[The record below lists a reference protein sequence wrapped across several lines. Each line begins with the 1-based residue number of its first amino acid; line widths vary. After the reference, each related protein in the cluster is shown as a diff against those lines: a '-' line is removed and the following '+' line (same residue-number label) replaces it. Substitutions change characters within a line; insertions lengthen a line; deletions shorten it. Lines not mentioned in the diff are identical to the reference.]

1 MTDTIQHCSA
11 CGRVVRNSRL
21 RGLCPACLA
30 RGISSVSEAPP
41 EASPEAE
48 EADDALFHLPGHDVL
63 EEIAR
68 GGMGIVYRAR
78 QHHPARE
85 VALKM
90 LLPGGATPAL
100 RERFRNEARTM
111 SDLEHKG
118 VLPLHQFGEHGGT
131 PWFTMKLASGGSLVD
146 RLKGPSGSPFPPRE
160 AAALM
165 AEIADAIAYAH
176 QRGVLHRDLKP
187 GNILFDAEGHPYV
200 ADFGLAKLDSASAGG
215 LTHSR
220 ALLGTPHYL
229 APELARKAGASATVA
244 TDIYALGAILYELLS
259 GRPPFQA
266 ETIAALLRS
275 IADDDPPSLLA
286 RSSSTQPGM
295 IPRGLAAIAGKAMA
309 RDPARR
315 YRDASAFA
323 ADLRAWLAGEAIE
336 ARPPGALEKLARWL
350 RKHPA
355 LAASLTLFAL
365 GVGAVIILQAK
376 SGRDLRRE
384 RDTAESARGDA
395 LAREAAAAR
404 ASGRPDLRDAGL
416 AAARAAAAFKVTPE
430 LRDDAITLLAT
441 PAFAPRDTLAAGP
454 SEIVPLAP
462 DHDVLVT
469 RDDKHIVLRP
479 LRNPSDPA
487 LTSPELAVPIASVLY
502 IAPQAKLVAVRC
514 HDSTHHLYDRDQDR
528 WIRSWREPC
537 WGFVVSRD
545 GRSLAW
551 GRQGSGRGVIEN
563 LLTGEV
569 RLEFTT
575 PRRQA
580 VPRGFS
586 PDGKLLAVGGFMSG
600 PDRRDDGIAI
610 IDTATGEVRHQL
622 ECNLLEKQMP
632 GVAWRPDGRAV
643 AVNQGT
649 SDFHC
654 HTFDGPLVRERI
666 IGHLSEGESLSWH
679 PDGRWLATAG
689 FDGTLRIWE
698 LPSRREVLRLPYL
711 FEHIQFSRDGTE
723 LAGLEDGRTLHRFTF
738 TVPSCVR
745 QMPLPRTSS
754 DNSRQRP
761 SWGCALS
768 PDGRLGITASNAGL
782 HWFDAVTGTRLGW
795 QGIGYAL
802 GMTFDA
808 TGDTVHAASSRGLWR
823 IPVKRTGLAGY
834 EAVLAANIRQAQ
846 VPDYAYRLSLS
857 ADARRLVYTSQD
869 HGVSWLELPAG
880 APQRLPTPFPVNP
893 CVISPDGRWIV
904 AAGGDHAAEDC
915 GLLVHDLT
923 KTGTGP
929 QLLPGYSRYTYSCF
943 SPDGTRLYV
952 YSRGFQAA
960 LATGTWQRLWTY
972 DRSGESDNQHL
983 LALSGDGSLLA
994 AVDSGGVIGLFDPRS
1009 GRRIASLRHPV
1020 ASWIGWMAFDRTGAR
1035 LIATTL
1041 PDSAVIWDLREL
1053 RRELVALGLD
1063 WDLPPYPPAPR
1074 HGKFTLRFVPEM
1086 LAK

>member
-11 CGRVVRNSRL
+11 CGRVLKNTRL

-30 RGISSVSEAPP
+30 RGVSSVRDAPQ
-41 EASPEAE
+41 E
-48 EADDALFHLPGHDVL
+48 EIPATEETDDALFHLPGHDVL

-131 PWFTMKLASGGSLVD
+131 PWFTMKLASGGSLAD
-146 RLKGPSGSPFPPRE
+146 RLKSGAGQRFSPRD
-160 AAALM
+160 AATLM

-187 GNILFDAEGHPYV
+187 GNILFDAKGHPYV

-220 ALLGTPHYL
+220 AMLGTPHYL
-229 APELARKAGASATVA
+229 APELARKAGTTATVA
-244 TDIYALGAILYELLS
+244 TDIYALGAILYELLA
-259 GRPPFQA
+259 GRPPFLA
-266 ETIAALLRS
+266 ETLAALLRS
-275 IADDDPPSLLA
+275 IVDDDPPSLLS
-286 RSSSTQPGM
+286 RSSTQPDM

-309 RDPARR
+309 KDPDRR
-315 YRDASAFA
+315 YRDAAAFA

-336 ARPPGALEKLARWL
+336 ARPPGALEMLARWL

-355 LAASLTLFAL
+355 LAASLTLLA
-365 GVGAVIILQAK
+365 VGAAAVIILQAK
-376 SGRDLRRE
+376 SGRELRRE

-404 ASGRPDLRDAGL
+404 ASGRPDLRDAGI

-430 LRDDAITLLAT
+430 LRDDAITLLAM
-441 PAFAPRDTLAAGP
+441 PAFAPRDAMEAGKC
-454 SEIVPLAP
+454 EIVPLAP
-462 DHDVLVT
+462 DHDVLVK
-469 RDDKHIVLRP
+469 RDDKRIILQP
-479 LRNPSDPA
+479 LLDPSQPA
-487 LTSPELAVPIASVLY
+487 HASPELPQRIATVIY
-502 IAPQAKLVAVRC
+502 IAPEAKLVAVRC
-514 HDSTHHLYDRDQDR
+514 HDSTHHLYDRTRDK
-528 WIRSWREPC
+528 WIRSWQDPC

-545 GRSLAW
+545 GQLLAW
-551 GRQGSGRGVIEN
+551 GRQGSGNGVIEN
-563 LLTGEV
+563 LLTGEIK
-569 RLEFTT
+569 LEFTV

-580 VPRGFS
+580 VPRAFS
-586 PDGKLLAVGGFMSG
+586 PDGRLLAVGGFM
-600 PDRRDDGIAI
+600 PEPKRRDDGIAI
-610 IDTATGEVRHQL
+610 VDTATGEVRHHL
-622 ECNLLEKQMP
+622 ECNLFEKQIP
-632 GVAWRPDGRAV
+632 DVVWRPDSRAV

-649 SDFHC
+649 SDFYC

-698 LPSRREVLRLPYL
+698 MPSRREVLHLPYL

-723 LAGLEDGRTLHRFTF
+723 LAGLAEGRTLHRFSF
-738 TVPSCVR
+738 TVPACVR
-745 QMPLPRTSS
+745 QMPLPRNAS
-754 DNSRQRP
+754 DSNRQRP

-782 HWFDAVTGTRLGW
+782 HWFDAVSGTRLGW

-802 GMTFDA
+802 GMTFNDA
-808 TGDTVHAASSRGLWR
+808 GDTVYTTSSSGLWR

-834 EAVLAANIRQAQ
+834 EAVLAANIRQPQ
-846 VPDYAYRLSLS
+846 LRDYALRVCLSEAAS
-857 ADARRLVYTSQD
+857 RLVYTSNEG
-869 HGVSWLELPAG
+869 GVSWMELPDMT
-880 APQRLPTPFPVNP
+880 PHPLPTPFPVNP

-904 AAGGDHAAEDC
+904 ASGGDDAAEDC
-915 GLLVHDLT
+915 GLLVYDMEKPEAQPRLLT
-923 KTGTGP
+923 
-929 QLLPGYSRYTYSCF
+929 GYSRYTYTCF
-943 SPDGTRLYV
+943 SPDGTRLYA
-952 YSRGFQAA
+952 YSRGFQTA

-994 AVDSGGVIGLFDPRS
+994 AVDSGGVIGLFDPRN
-1009 GRRIASLRHPV
+1009 GTRLASLRHPV
-1020 ASWIGWMAFDRTGAR
+1020 SSWIGWMAFDRTGAR

-1041 PDSAVIWDLREL
+1041 PDSIVIWDLREL
-1053 RRELVALGLD
+1053 RRELGELGLD
-1063 WDLPPYPPAPR
+1063 WNLLPYPPAPR
-1074 HGKFTLRFVPEM
+1074 HGKFTLRFVPEV